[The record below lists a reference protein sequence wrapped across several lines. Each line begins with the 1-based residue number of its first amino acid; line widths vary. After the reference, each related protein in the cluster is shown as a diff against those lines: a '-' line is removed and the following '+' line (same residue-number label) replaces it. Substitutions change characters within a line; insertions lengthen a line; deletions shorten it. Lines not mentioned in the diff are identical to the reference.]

1 MRVLVL
7 EQGTKE
13 RATIQQALQGGKYE
27 AVFVESA
34 EQGRKLISDEGVRF
48 VVADA
53 ELSDVLAFELV
64 HKVRS
69 ASLPAV
75 YFLVLTSRE
84 ELKLEADDILHKP
97 FKPAELQT
105 RLAIG
110 QRILAMG
117 DNLSQARQQLESTAM
132 YDPLTETMNQAAF
145 NRQAKSELERARRS
159 AATLSIISLNIDNF
173 ESLNNHHGNEMGN
186 EILKMV
192 AKNIRERS
200 RPYDC
205 VGRWTGPEF
214 LIALLNVSGEDAEK
228 IARRIITGIRFTEI
242 KRAGTVLE
250 LSISA
255 GVAAAAT
262 STEEKTDIE
271 PLVEQ
276 ARQARE
282 RARQMGGYQVLL
294 TNI

>member
-1 MRVLVL
+1 MKVLVL

-13 RATIQQALQGGKYE
+13 RAAIQQALQGGKHE
-27 AVFVESA
+27 AIFADSA
-34 EQGRKLISDEGVRF
+34 EQGWKLICEGGIRF

-53 ELSDVLAFELV
+53 ELSDMLAFELV

-69 ASLPAV
+69 SNLPAT
-75 YFLVLTSRE
+75 YFLVVTTRE
-84 ELKLEADDILHKP
+84 DLKLEADDTLHKP

-117 DNLSQARQQLESTAM
+117 DNLLQARQQLESGAM
-132 YDPLTETMNQAAF
+132 YDPLTGTMNQAAF
-145 NRQAKSELERARRS
+145 NRQAQSELERARRL
-159 AATLSIISLNIDNF
+159 AATLSIISVDIDNF
-173 ESLNNHHGNEMGN
+173 EALNSYHGSETGN

-192 AKNIRERS
+192 ARNIHERS

-205 VGRWTGPEF
+205 VGHWTGPEF

-228 IARRIITGIRFTEI
+228 IARRIITGVRFTEI
-242 KRAGTVLE
+242 RRAGILLE
-250 LSISA
+250 LNISA
-255 GVAAAAT
+255 GVAAINGA
-262 STEEKTDIE
+262 EEKSDIE
-271 PLVEQ
+271 RLIEQ

-294 TNI
+294 SEV